1 MSLRIVD
8 IVNMPELRTRFIGGE
23 AGQERQVQWA
33 HVCELVDPTEWLGKG
48 DLLMTTGMGVPKGR
62 AGQAAYVQRLSD
74 AGLAGMMIGENMQG
88 PKDMTALQASADRL
102 GFPVLLTDY
111 GVPFASVTRAV
122 ADAWRS
128 RENDRRA
135 AFARLH
141 VSARLAIEGHDLG
154 LLLDRLAEDVQAE
167 LMLWD
172 GQTAALWLPR
182 GAELPPGLRQ
192 MLSSAQSG
200 RGRAQAAI
208 RRFPLQEGEVLA
220 ISIPSRQDHVLLAKR
235 SGGDLLDYSL
245 MSHLASVLGIAL
257 EHRHVEHEQSFRQ
270 HAELL
275 EDILGQRLKTGALA
289 RRLDAC
295 GLKLDAHLGITRAN
309 QLPLTEWARR
319 FERLEA
325 PLLLLPRGQEVLVLL
340 SSENAG
346 AVQAILGAPLG
357 LSDSL
362 DSADRMTEALR
373 EARLAAAHG
382 TPEQPVIHHAQI
394 ADRLPWLPQTL
405 DEAQDIF
412 RRILGQVAAHDEQS
426 NARLLHTLRVF
437 LEQNRSW
444 QAAAGVL
451 HIHKTSL
458 TYRIRRIEELTGR
471 SLSSTADVAALWL
484 ALQAADILGLPSP
497 ADGVGHRPGTRLH
510 QDKD

>member
-33 HVCELVDPTEWLGKG
+33 HVCELADPTEWLGKG

-88 PKDMTALQASADRL
+88 PKDMTALQASAERL
-102 GFPVLLTDY
+102 GFPVLLTEY

-141 VSARLAIEGHDLG
+141 VSARMAIEGHDLG
-154 LLLDRLAEDVQAE
+154 SLLDRLAQDVQAN

-172 GQTAALWLPR
+172 GQAAAVWLPR

-192 MLSSAQSG
+192 MLSRPPE
-200 RGRAQAAI
+200 RGTAQAAI
-208 RRFPLQEGEVLA
+208 RRFPLEEGEVLA
-220 ISIPSRQDHVLLAKR
+220 ISIPSRQDHVLLARR

-257 EHRHVEHEQSFRQ
+257 EHRHVEHERSFRQ
-270 HAELL
+270 RSELL
-275 EDILGQRLKTGALA
+275 KEIVGQRVKAGTLT
-289 RRLDAC
+289 RRLNAC
-295 GLKLDAHLGITRAN
+295 SLTLDARLGVARADP
-309 QLPLTEWARR
+309 LPLTEWARR
-319 FERLEA
+319 FERLEV
-325 PLLLLPRGQEVLVLL
+325 PLLLLSRGQEVLALL
-340 SSENAG
+340 SSGDAA

-357 LSDSL
+357 LSDPL

-373 EARLAAAHG
+373 EARLAAAYG
-382 TPEQPVIHHAQI
+382 TPERPVVHHAQI
-394 ADRLPWLPQTL
+394 ADRLPWLPQSIE
-405 DEAQDIF
+405 EAQNTF
-412 RRILGQVAAHDEQS
+412 RRILGPVAAHDEQS

-444 QAAAGVL
+444 QAAAGIL

-458 TYRIRRIEELTGR
+458 TYRIRRVEELTGR

-484 ALQAADILGLPSP
+484 ALQAADILGLPGASN
-497 ADGVGHRPGTRLH
+497 GEGHGPGPRSQH
-510 QDKD
+510 DKD

>member
-1 MSLRIVD
+1 
-8 IVNMPELRTRFIGGE
+8 MPELRTRMMGGG

-33 HVCELVDPTEWLGKG
+33 HVCELADPTEWLGKG
-48 DLLMTTGMGVPKGR
+48 DLLMTTGIGVPKGR

-88 PKDMTALQASADRL
+88 PKDMSALQASAERL

-128 RENDRRA
+128 HENDRRA

-141 VSARLAIEGHDLG
+141 ITARMAIEGLDLAS
-154 LLLDRLAEDVQAE
+154 LLDRLGQDVQAG
-167 LMLWD
+167 LILWN
-172 GQTAALWLPR
+172 GQAQTLWLPHV
-182 GAELPPGLRQ
+182 AELPPGLHQ
-192 MLSSAQSG
+192 MLGAAQPG
-200 RGRAQAAI
+200 RGTTAQAAI
-208 RRFPLQEGEVLA
+208 RRFPLDDGEMLA
-220 ISIPSRQDHVLLAKR
+220 ISIPSRQNHVLLARR
-235 SGGDLLDYSL
+235 SSGDLLDYSL

-257 EHRHVEHEQSFRQ
+257 EHRHVEHERGFRER
-270 HAELL
+270 AELL
-275 EDILGQRLKTGALA
+275 TEVLTQKVKAGTLT
-289 RRLDAC
+289 RRLNAC
-295 GLKLDAHLGITRAN
+295 GLSLDTTRLGVARADP
-309 QLPLTEWARR
+309 LPLTEWAQR
-319 FERLEA
+319 FELLEA
-325 PLLLLPRGQEVLVLL
+325 PLLLVPRGQEVLVLL
-340 SSENAG
+340 FARDAG

-357 LSDSL
+357 LGNPVL
-362 DSADRMTEALR
+362 SADRMTEALR

-382 TPEQPVIHHAQI
+382 TPERPVVNYAQI
-394 ADRLPWLPQTL
+394 ADHLPWLPQSIE
-405 DEAQDIF
+405 EARDTF
-412 RRILGQVAAHDEQS
+412 RRVLGSVAAHDEQS

-471 SLSSTADVAALWL
+471 SLSNTADVVALWL
-484 ALQAADILGLPSP
+484 ALQAADILGLPAHDHRQGSSP
-497 ADGVGHRPGTRLH
+497 PDE
-510 QDKD
+510 KD

>member
-8 IVNMPELRTRFIGGE
+8 IVNMPDLRTRFIGGE

-33 HVCELVDPTEWLGKG
+33 HVCELADPTEWLGKG

-88 PKDMTALQASADRL
+88 PKDMTALHASAERL
-102 GFPVLLTDY
+102 GFPVLLTEY
-111 GVPFASVTRAV
+111 GVPFASVTRAI

-141 VSARLAIEGHDLG
+141 VSARMAIEGHDLG
-154 LLLDRLAEDVQAE
+154 SLLHRLAQDVQAE

-172 GQTAALWLPR
+172 GQAAAVWLPR
-182 GAELPPGLRQ
+182 GGELPPGLRQ
-192 MLSSAQSG
+192 MLSRPPE
-200 RGRAQAAI
+200 RGTAQAAI
-208 RRFPLQEGEVLA
+208 RRFPLDEGEVLA
-220 ISIPSRQDHVLLAKR
+220 ISIPSRQDHVLLARR
-235 SGGDLLDYSL
+235 SDGDLLDYSL
-245 MSHLASVLGIAL
+245 MSHLTSVLGIAL
-257 EHRHVEHEQSFRQ
+257 EHRHVEHERSFRQ
-270 HAELL
+270 RSELL
-275 EDILGQRLKTGALA
+275 KEIVGQRVKAGTLT

-295 GLKLDAHLGITRAN
+295 GLSLDAALLGVARAEP
-309 QLPLTEWARR
+309 LPLTEWARR
-319 FERLEA
+319 FERLEV
-325 PLLLLPRGQEVLVLL
+325 PLLLLPRGQEILVAV
-340 SSENAG
+340 SPHDAG

-357 LSDSL
+357 LSNPVH
-362 DSADRMTEALR
+362 SADRMTEALR

-382 TPEQPVIHHAQI
+382 TPERPVVHHAQI
-394 ADRLPWLPQTL
+394 ADRLPWLPQSIE
-405 DEAQDIF
+405 EAQDTF
-412 RRILGQVAAHDEQS
+412 RRILGPVAAHDEQS

-458 TYRIRRIEELTGR
+458 TYRIRRIEGLTRR

-484 ALQAADILGLPSP
+484 ALQAADILGLPGPS
-497 ADGVGHRPGTRLH
+497 DGEGRGPGTRSQH
-510 QDKD
+510 DKD